1 MNETVPTLFAI
12 ALGGA
17 LGAMLRF
24 RLRFLTHNAKISMGT
39 YPGNIIASFLL
50 GLVSALF
57 ADAFF
62 AVEGWQSWFHPFLT
76 VGIAGSLSTFSSFM
90 LEMPEDFGGMLLVKR
105 DGEVLFY
112 YLYNMKKFEEYL
124 FNNLRFET
132 PSATRHGFGQ
142 VFEEPNGYFIKLNLQ
157 IRY

>member
-24 RLRFLTHNAKISMGT
+24 RLRFVTKNAKISMGT

-62 AVEGWQSWFHPFLT
+62 AVEGWQSWFQPFLT
-76 VGIAGSLSTFSSFM
+76 VGIAGSLSTFSSLM
-90 LEMPEDFGGMLLVKR
+90 LEMHETTKKHGEKLYTGGI
-105 DGEVLFY
+105 
-112 YLYNMKKFEEYL
+112 
-124 FNNLRFET
+124 T
-132 PSATRHGFGQ
+132 
-142 VFEEPNGYFIKLNLQ
+142 
-157 IRY
+157 

>member
-24 RLRFLTHNAKISMGT
+24 RLRFVTQHAQLSMASFI
-39 YPGNIIASFLL
+39 PNIIASFLL

-62 AVEGWQSWFHPFLT
+62 AIQSWQSWFYPFLT
-76 VGIAGSLSTFSSFM
+76 IGLAGSLSTFSSLA
-90 LEMPEDFGGMLLVKR
+90 LELHETTKKHSWRKSLGYAVVTFSAGLLALSI
-105 DGEVLFY
+105 GLF
-112 YLYNMKKFEEYL
+112 LG
-124 FNNLRFET
+124 T
-132 PSATRHGFGQ
+132 SVP
-142 VFEEPNGYFIKLNLQ
+142 V
-157 IRY
+157 

>member
-24 RLRFLTHNAKISMGT
+24 RFRFVTQNAKISMGT
-39 YPGNIIASFLL
+39 YPANIIASFLL

-62 AVEGWQSWFHPFLT
+62 AVEGWQAWFYPFLT
-76 VGIAGSLSTFSSFM
+76 VGVAGSLSTFSSLI
-90 LEMPEDFGGMLLVKR
+90 LEMH
-105 DGEVLFY
+105 
-112 YLYNMKKFEEYL
+112 
-124 FNNLRFET
+124 ET
-132 PSATRHGFGQ
+132 TSKHGWRKSI
-142 VFEEPNGYFIKLNLQ
+142 GYASFTFITGLIAFSIGIFLGTSVPV
-157 IRY
+157 

>member
-24 RLRFLTHNAKISMGT
+24 RLRFVTQNAKISMGT
-39 YPGNIIASFLL
+39 YPANIIASFLL

-62 AVEGWQSWFHPFLT
+62 AVEGWQAWFFPFLT
-76 VGIAGSLSTFSSFM
+76 VGIAGSLSTFSSLI
-90 LEMPEDFGGMLLVKR
+90 LEMHEI
-105 DGEVLFY
+105 
-112 YLYNMKKFEEYL
+112 NKKQGWQK
-124 FNNLRFET
+124 
-132 PSATRHGFGQ
+132 SI
-142 VFEEPNGYFIKLNLQ
+142 GYASFTFITGLIALS
-157 IRY
+157 IGIFLGTSVPV

>member
-24 RLRFLTHNAKISMGT
+24 RLRFVTQNVKISMGT

-57 ADAFF
+57 SDEFF
-62 AVEGWQSWFHPFLT
+62 AVEGWQIWFHPFLT
-76 VGIAGSLSTFSSFM
+76 VGIAGSLSTFSSLM
-90 LEMPEDFGGMLLVKR
+90 LEMHETTKKHGWLKSIGYA
-105 DGEVLFY
+105 LFTFVTG
-112 YLYNMKKFEEYL
+112 LIALSIGIFL
-124 FNNLRFET
+124 GT
-132 PSATRHGFGQ
+132 SVP
-142 VFEEPNGYFIKLNLQ
+142 V
-157 IRY
+157 

>member
-24 RLRFLTHNAKISMGT
+24 RLRFVTQNAKISMGT

-76 VGIAGSLSTFSSFM
+76 VGIAGSLSTFSSLM
-90 LEMPEDFGGMLLVKR
+90 LEMHETTKKYGWLKSIGYAGFTFITGLIALSIG
-105 DGEVLFY
+105 LF
-112 YLYNMKKFEEYL
+112 LG
-124 FNNLRFET
+124 T
-132 PSATRHGFGQ
+132 SVP
-142 VFEEPNGYFIKLNLQ
+142 V
-157 IRY
+157 

>member
-1 MNETVPTLFAI
+1 MNETVPTLFAV

-24 RLRFLTHNAKISMGT
+24 RLRFVTQNAKISMGT
-39 YPGNIIASFLL
+39 YPANIIASFLL

-76 VGIAGSLSTFSSFM
+76 VGIAGSLSTFSSLM
-90 LEMPEDFGGMLLVKR
+90 LEMH
-105 DGEVLFY
+105 
-112 YLYNMKKFEEYL
+112 
-124 FNNLRFET
+124 ET
-132 PSATRHGFGQ
+132 TSKHGWRKSI
-142 VFEEPNGYFIKLNLQ
+142 GYASFTFITGLIAFSIGIFLGTSVPV
-157 IRY
+157 

>member
-24 RLRFLTHNAKISMGT
+24 RLRFVTQNAKISMGT
-39 YPGNIIASFLL
+39 YPANIIASFLL

-62 AVEGWQSWFHPFLT
+62 AVEGWQAWFFPFLT
-76 VGIAGSLSTFSSFM
+76 VGIAGSLSTFSSLM
-90 LEMPEDFGGMLLVKR
+90 LEMHEI
-105 DGEVLFY
+105 
-112 YLYNMKKFEEYL
+112 NKKQGW
-124 FNNLRFET
+124 RK
-132 PSATRHGFGQ
+132 SI
-142 VFEEPNGYFIKLNLQ
+142 GYASFTFITGLIAFSIGIFLGTSVPV
-157 IRY
+157 

>member
-1 MNETVPTLFAI
+1 MNETFPTLFAI

-24 RLRFLTHNAKISMGT
+24 RLRFVTQNVKISMGT

-76 VGIAGSLSTFSSFM
+76 VGIAGSLSTFSSLM
-90 LEMPEDFGGMLLVKR
+90 LEMHETTKKHGWLKSIGYA
-105 DGEVLFY
+105 LFTFVTG
-112 YLYNMKKFEEYL
+112 LIAL
-124 FNNLRFET
+124 SLGIILGT
-132 PSATRHGFGQ
+132 SVP
-142 VFEEPNGYFIKLNLQ
+142 V
-157 IRY
+157 